1 MQSAADLSPAYAA
14 PPSLVPS
21 TNRPFG
27 HQGTYTKRLT
37 VTRGTTMARLTNIDH
52 DAAEWG
58 EGKEQTTDVISG
70 SCSSITDHV
79 TWRRWSLGTVDEC
92 G

>member
-1 MQSAADLSPAYAA
+1 MHTRMQSAADLSPAYAA

-27 HQGTYTKRLT
+27 HQSTYTKRLT

-58 EGKEQTTDVISG
+58 RVRNGRLTSFPVPVHPLPTT
-70 SCSSITDHV
+70 
-79 TWRRWSLGTVDEC
+79 
-92 G
+92 